1 MKPFIVFAEYR
12 DGFWHSPDR
21 WRVGRWVGETSKMWT
36 GHIIEFRDGQSRE
49 FPARRRA
56 LDLIKGRFA
65 TLDEALAAI
74 REARRLEREIEARA
88 GAVKDEMTEVMAPFK
103 SRIAQIQSERDDRLR
118 EIMKGKD
125 Q

>member
-1 MKPFIVFAEYR
+1 MKPFIVFAEFR
-12 DGFWHSPDR
+12 DGYWQSPDR
-21 WRVGRWVGETSKMWT
+21 WAVGRLVSETAKMWS
-36 GHIIEFRDGQSRE
+36 GRMIDIRAPDHNEHRE
-49 FPARRRA
+49 RRRA